1 MLPNLSDLTNVRS
14 GLGYHVGELAAQHD
28 EFTFLKTGALC
39 GFFSDVGSMFRAIN
53 SLKYKPKRNQSSDER
68 GSGGFYSFSSLQE
81 AIDVFTNKP
90 HTIRDFDADD
100 RDLTS
105 DDSIGQDVTYDV
117 QGDYI
122 DIGRYLEGIPEVF
135 GRMEGGNPNSLYVT
149 LLFNTNVVSSVSSS
163 SIAYK
168 QKQILR
174 LVDWFESRQVRCKIR
189 AFASTECCHLDVT
202 VKDYSDPVDMNALA
216 VVSHPDFLRRVV
228 FLYDEQSKTWQ
239 SGYGSPRHFSN
250 VMVHKYQPDP
260 SDGLTI
266 YIDDQSTDNPDV
278 IAKNFESCQLKVA
291 DVISTPD
298 KRDFSRA
305 YMVQL

>member
-1 MLPNLSDLTNVRS
+1 MLPNVSDLTNVRS
-14 GLGYHVGELAAQHD
+14 GLGYQIGELPHKHD
-28 EFTFLKTGALC
+28 QFDFLKSGTLC
-39 GFFSDVGSMFRAIN
+39 GFFDDIGSLFRAIDVLN
-53 SLKYKPKRNQSSDER
+53 YKPKHNKSSDD
-68 GSGGFYSFSSLQE
+68 SGRSFYAFDSLRH

-90 HTIRDFDADD
+90 HTIRNFKPDD
-100 RDLTS
+100 RDLTAE
-105 DDSIGQDVTYDV
+105 DAIGQEVHYDV

-122 DIGRYLEGIPEVF
+122 DIGRFLEGIPEVF

-149 LLFNTNVVSSVSSS
+149 LLFNTNVVSSVSAD
-163 SIAYK
+163 SISFK

-174 LVDWFESRQVRCKIR
+174 LVDWFESRGVRCKIR
-189 AFASTECCHLDVT
+189 AFASTQCCHLDIT

-216 VVSHPDFLRRVV
+216 VVSHPDFLRRIV

-239 SGYGSPRHFSN
+239 SGYGSPTYFSN
-250 VMVHKYQPDP
+250 VMVHHYSPDP

-266 YIDDQSTDNPDV
+266 YIDDQSTNDENV

-291 DVISTPD
+291 DVISSPD
-298 KRDFSRA
+298 KRDFTRA